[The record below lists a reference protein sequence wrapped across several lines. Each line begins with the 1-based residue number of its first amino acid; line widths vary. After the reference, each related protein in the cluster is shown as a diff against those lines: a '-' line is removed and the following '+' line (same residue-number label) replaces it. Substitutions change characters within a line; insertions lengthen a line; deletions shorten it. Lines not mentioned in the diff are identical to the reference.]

1 MGTGATGRVALVTGG
16 GRGIGRA
23 IARQLARDGLAV
35 AVNYRGS
42 ADAAAETVQH
52 IEEAGGTAIALA
64 GNVADATEAAKLVA
78 DTVAHFGRL
87 DVLVNNAGITRD
99 NLLMRMSEGDWD
111 AVLDTNLKGAF
122 LCSKAALR
130 HLLKARD
137 SGRIIS
143 ISSVVGII
151 GNPGQA
157 NYAAAKAGLI
167 GLTKTLAKEIASR
180 GVTVNAIA
188 PGFVTT
194 DMTTVLPPEV
204 QELAMKSIPL
214 GSFGEPQDIAAA
226 VAFLASP
233 AARYITGQVLSV
245 DGGMA
250 M

>member
-1 MGTGATGRVALVTGG
+1 MLKKVLIAN
-16 GRGIGRA
+16 RG
-23 IARQLARDGLAV
+23 
-35 AVNYRGS
+35 
-42 ADAAAETVQH
+42 E
-52 IEEAGGTAIALA
+52 IALRILRA
-64 GNVADATEAAKLVA
+64 CRDLEITAVVAYSEA
-78 DTVAHFGRL
+78 
-87 DVLVNNAGITRD
+87 
-99 NLLMRMSEGDWD
+99 DWD

-143 ISSVVGII
+143 ISSVVGIV

-167 GLTKTLAKEIASR
+167 GLTKSLAKEIASR
-180 GVTVNAIA
+180 GVTVNAVA
-188 PGFVTT
+188 PGFITT
-194 DMTTVLPPEV
+194 DMTTVLPAEV

-226 VAFLASP
+226 VGFLASP